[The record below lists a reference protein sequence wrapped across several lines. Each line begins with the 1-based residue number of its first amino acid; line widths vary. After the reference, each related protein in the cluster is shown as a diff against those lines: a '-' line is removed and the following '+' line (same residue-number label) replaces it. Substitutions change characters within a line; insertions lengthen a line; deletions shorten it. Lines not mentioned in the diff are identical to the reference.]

1 MMLLQPQEIHRQPT
15 EPQKLAVVDFDAAME
30 YIKNHL
36 IHLYLFLSYYIQ
48 EFEKLN
54 FFCR

>member
-1 MMLLQPQEIHRQPT
+1 MVLLQPQKIHHHPT
-15 EPQKLAVVDFDAAME
+15 ETQKLAVVDFDAAMV

>member
-1 MMLLQPQEIHRQPT
+1 MVLLQQQEIHRQPT
-15 EPQKLAVVDFDAAME
+15 EPQKLAVVDFDAAMVN
-30 YIKNHL
+30 IKNHF

-48 EFEKLN
+48 EFEKLI